1 MSNTIDWG
9 KIHSLSWSPETNL
22 TGTATSSFSNT
33 YSTEY
38 DGVDDYVDLG
48 DLSAEFSGQTTASVS
63 LWFKRDT
70 TTNQI
75 LFDLKDGTSRIA
87 IQLYQ
92 NTSIYFYLN
101 NKNYVHST
109 VPAIDTW
116 YNLIYVFN
124 GGGTTNADKLKMYL
138 NGTELTGGTYSG
150 AIDTAIGTLT
160 SSMTSYIGRTPSHVA
175 YFDGNIDEVA
185 LFNTALSSSDVTSI
199 YNSGVPAS
207 LTSYSPVGWWRFE
220 GTGTTATDSG
230 SGDNDGTL
238 TNGVTRS
245 TDVPT

>member
-1 MSNTIDWG
+1 LL
-9 KIHSLSWSPETNL
+9 KL
-22 TGTATSSFSNT
+22 
-33 YSTEY
+33 
-38 DGVDDYVDLG
+38 DGIDDYVDLG

-75 LFDLKDGTSRIA
+75 IFDLKDGTSRIA

-92 NTSIYFYLN
+92 NTAIYFYLN
-101 NKNYVHST
+101 NNNYNHPT
-109 VPAIDTW
+109 VPAIGTW

-150 AIDTAIGTLT
+150 TIDTAIGTLT
-160 SSMTSYIGRTPSHVA
+160 SSMTSNIGRTPSVA

-185 LFNTALSSSDVTSI
+185 LFNTALSSSDVTTI
-199 YNSGVPAS
+199 YNSGVPNDIS
-207 LTSYSPVGWWRFE
+207 SISGLVSWWRFE
-220 GTGTTATDSG
+220 GTGTT
-230 SGDNDGTL
+230 
-238 TNGVTRS
+238 VTEYRS
-245 TDVPT
+245 